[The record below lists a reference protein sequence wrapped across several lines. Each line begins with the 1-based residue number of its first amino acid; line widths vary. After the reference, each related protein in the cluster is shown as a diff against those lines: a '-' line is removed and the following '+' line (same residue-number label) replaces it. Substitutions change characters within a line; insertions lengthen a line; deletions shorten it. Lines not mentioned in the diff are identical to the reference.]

1 MPQSPQ
7 SLPTLSGPSL
17 AVARRLL
24 THGPASRGQLGA
36 DLRLSD
42 ASMSRVARA
51 LLNRGIVTEQL
62 DTAAALGRPRQ
73 VLSAVPEAHHVVGIK
88 LTADTA
94 YGVACDLLGN
104 VLGTGKARLPTAVNG
119 TVPVTAT
126 IAAITR
132 LTRRLSRR
140 LPRLDGLGISVGGV
154 VTDRSIVHEGVFLG
168 WTDIDLADPVAEATG
183 TKVVVSN
190 DVTALARAELWFG
203 AGKSHSTFGLVTVG
217 AGLGFGLVREGH
229 VVEELIDNGHL
240 LGHAPIDTRGP
251 TCHLDHHGCVAAY
264 LYPDSIAHRMSQHL
278 RRSVTYPE
286 LVTSAE
292 TRHPW
297 FDDAARALGHL
308 VATFAGALQTERI
321 VLAGEDV
328 RPLVESPAMQATLTD
343 RLRDGHGLAQRCR
356 LDISAEPLTFTD
368 WARGAAL
375 VSVQHVLGA
384 I

>member
-1 MPQSPQ
+1 MPWQVGAP
-7 SLPTLSGPSL
+7 LSGPSL

-24 THGPASRGQLGA
+24 THGPATRGQLGA

-51 LLNRGIVTEQL
+51 LLSRGIVTERL
-62 DTAAALGRPRQ
+62 DTAAAVGRPRQ
-73 VLSAVPEAHHVVGIK
+73 VLSAVPEAHQVVGVK

-104 VLGTGKARLPTAVNG
+104 VVATGRARLPAAVDG
-119 TVPVTAT
+119 SVPVRP
-126 IAAITR
+126 AIGVVTR
-132 LTRRLSRR
+132 LTRRLSRG
-140 LPRLDGLGISVGGV
+140 LPRLDGVGLSVGGV
-154 VTDRSIVHEGVFLG
+154 VTGRRVVHEGVFLG
-168 WTDIDLADPVAEATG
+168 WTDVDLAGPVGQATG
-183 TKVVVSN
+183 AKVVVSN
-190 DVTALARAELWFG
+190 DVSALARAELWFG

-217 AGLGFGLVREGH
+217 AGLGFGVVREGH
-229 VVEELIDNGHL
+229 VVEQLLDNGHL
-240 LGHAPIDTRGP
+240 LGHAPVDTRGP
-251 TCHLDHHGCVAAY
+251 ACDLGHHGCVAAY
-264 LYPDSIAHRMSQHL
+264 LYPDCIAQRMSHHL
-278 RRSVTYPE
+278 GRPVTYGE
-286 LVTSAE
+286 LIRRAE
-292 TRHPW
+292 TRDPW

-328 RPLVESPAMQATLTD
+328 APLVGSPVMRETLD
-343 RLRDGHGLAQRCR
+343 ERLRDGHGLAQHCT

-375 VSVQHVLGA
+375 VSIQHVLGA